1 MIFAPLKLKWG
12 QARDEYERKYGRNV
26 DKTNFLEVYAT
37 AHAQVLTEENIKAA
51 FRKTGVNPLDPAIIS
66 EAAMAPSQTTSL
78 RPTTS
83 LIPMT
88 SPVKVMS
95 DFIRDRTAEQHAQEL
110 ARAVE
115 RADSPPSPESPIAGP
130 STASASFL
138 TRTAFQSLAATESGR
153 YLTSSTPIPSTHPT
167 PIIPTI
173 AISPQKRRYDD
184 LLAIAP
190 STPLEAALQAA
201 LREGEERYFLKKEQ
215 LIVGQAAATLTN
227 AYASRLNFQLNEM
240 EEEKRRKRSKA
251 TLPIGNGMPVLLTA
265 DEQVAAVKKY
275 HDDKAMKEDEKK
287 ERAAVRQEKSRA
299 NKEQKAEAQA
309 RVARNKLVTQQWKDE
324 VEEWERERDAL
335 KADGVKIR
343 RKKPVRPSLEKPPGS
358 KKRMPTR
365 PPHEDDAD
373 VLEVVDA
380 GLDAT
385 QSDSDWNISDDG
397 SSSEGSGEDE
407 LD

>member
-88 SPVKVMS
+88 S
-95 DFIRDRTAEQHAQEL
+95 QEL